1 MPAQNST
8 IMPQCDVSPYLHV
21 GGGLLD
27 GAVGDGHSL
36 EAGGL
41 GCLGDSHGAHGNS
54 HGGSNDASHFARR
67 CGPGTT
73 RAK

>member
-1 MPAQNST
+1 MPPLKLLHHT
-8 IMPQCDVSPYLHV
+8 DCDVSAYLHV
-21 GGGLLD
+21 GRGLLD

-36 EAGGL
+36 EGLSLGG
-41 GCLGDSHGAHGNS
+41 LGDSHGAHGNS
-54 HGGSNDASHFARR
+54 HGRGNDGSHFRR